1 MEEERE
7 GGGWEGGGEGEEE
20 RGIIAPVPCSF
31 QSVESVFDIMDM
43 EDEDRNS
50 LLKFSDAQMQV
61 YTHVYTCT
69 SHNCKHIFM
78 YS

>member
-1 MEEERE
+1 M
-7 GGGWEGGGEGEEE
+7 
-20 RGIIAPVPCSF
+20 PHSF

-61 YTHVYTCT
+61 HMC
-69 SHNCKHIFM
+69 HM
-78 YS
+78 Y

>member
-1 MEEERE
+1 MYRE
-7 GGGWEGGGEGEEE
+7 GGWGIKREGVREWK
-20 RGIIAPVPCSF
+20 IVTLMTCSL

-61 YTHVYTCT
+61 HMCTHAHAPAHVLLMTV
-69 SHNCKHIFM
+69 
-78 YS
+78 

>member
-7 GGGWEGGGEGEEE
+7 GGVWEGGGEGEEE

-61 YTHVYTCT
+61 HMCTHVLAMTAR
-69 SHNCKHIFM
+69 
-78 YS
+78 